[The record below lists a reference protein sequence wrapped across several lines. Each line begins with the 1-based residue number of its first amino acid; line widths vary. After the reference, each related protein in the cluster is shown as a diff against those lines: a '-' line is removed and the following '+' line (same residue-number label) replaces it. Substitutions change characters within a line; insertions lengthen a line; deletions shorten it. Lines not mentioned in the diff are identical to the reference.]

1 MELQK
6 DIDGYRLSRHAIER
20 MHQRVVTFEEAL
32 FVLLHP
38 AEIEQADGFGLMRYS
53 AAIAGRPIG
62 LTVNAL
68 TGVVVTVVAPVRR
81 PATSAFGWFAVGS
94 LTEART

>member
-1 MELQK
+1 MELHK
-6 DIDGYRLSRHAIER
+6 DIDGYRLSGHAIER
-20 MHQRVVTFEEAL
+20 MHQRDITVEEAL

-38 AEIEQADGFGLMRYS
+38 TEIEQADGFGLMRY
-53 AAIAGRPIG
+53 AATIAGRPIS

-68 TGVVVTVVAPVRR
+68 TGVIVTVVAPIRK
-81 PATSAFGWFAVGS
+81 PGTSAFGWFAVGS

>member
-1 MELQK
+1 MESHK
-6 DIDGYRLSRHAIER
+6 DIDGFRLSLHAIER
-20 MHQRVVTFEEAL
+20 MQQRDVTFEEAL

-38 AEIEQADGFGLMRYS
+38 SEIEQADGFGLMRY
-53 AAIAGRPIG
+53 AATIAGRPIS

-68 TGVVVTVVAPVRR
+68 SGVVITVVASVRR

-94 LTEART
+94 LTEGRT